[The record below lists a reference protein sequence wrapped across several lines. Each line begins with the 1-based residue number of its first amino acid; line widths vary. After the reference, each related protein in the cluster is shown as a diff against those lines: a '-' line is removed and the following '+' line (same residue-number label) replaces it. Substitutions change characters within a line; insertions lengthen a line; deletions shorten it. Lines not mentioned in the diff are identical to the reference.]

1 MCITLYIL
9 LLVLCLH
16 DIKDNIILVKIYFIY
31 TLINKVYKYDT
42 VFSWGYQNQL
52 FIMLFAIGFVL
63 LLTRYNSCMK
73 LKPNTRIRE

>member
-9 LLVLCLH
+9 LTVLCIH
-16 DIKDNIILVKIYFIY
+16 DIKDNINMMKFYFIY

-52 FIMLFAIGFVL
+52 FTMLFANGFVL
-63 LLTRYNSCMK
+63 LFTRYNCCME
-73 LKPNTRIRE
+73 LKPSTRIRE